1 MFAMFI
7 IGAAFIAA
15 LLIEAARTPLRTV
28 IGKRSHKL
36 TALPVLFGRFDPGT
50 TI

>member
-7 IGAAFIAA
+7 IGAGFIVEAARAA
-15 LLIEAARTPLRTV
+15 LLTV

-36 TALPVLFGRFDPGT
+36 TALPVLFGADRPGT